1 VDWYTFIHAPIF
13 STFSLVHMH
22 ALDYSAGGDGAPT
35 AALALMAPRWRWGRP
50 LLRWLLHGAYLTR
63 AEIVAYLT
71 QDPWRRDRRPKLI

>member
-1 VDWYTFIHAPIF
+1 
-13 STFSLVHMH
+13 MH